1 MRICIPIETNEGLE
15 AKTFAHFGSAPYF
28 LIYDADKE
36 TFEVISNSDK
46 HHMHGMC
53 HPLKALENQNINAV
67 VCRGMG
73 ARAVQKLNE
82 GDIRVYR
89 AAAETVAD
97 IVVRYKEGKL
107 EEITVET
114 ACVDH
119 SCHSESSSDY
129 YI

>member
-1 MRICIPIETNEGLE
+1 MKICIPATENEGLK
-15 AKTFAHFGSAPYF
+15 AKINAHFGSAPYF
-28 LIYDADKE
+28 LIYDTQED
-36 TFEVISNSDK
+36 TFEIINNSDS

-53 HPLKALENQNINAV
+53 HPLKALDNKGIDAV
-67 VCRGMG
+67 VCGGMG

-82 GDIRVYR
+82 GGIRAYR

-97 IVVRYKEGKL
+97 IVVRYKEKKL

-119 SCHSESSSDY
+119 SCH
-129 YI
+129 